1 MGNYWPTEFT
11 GTSHATGKKP
21 SSRWQIFQFEAN
33 SYFSSWKETDM
44 MSVFW
49 PMCGLGPG
57 EGPQLA
63 SDAMSEENLTDP
75 AGS

>member
-1 MGNYWPTEFT
+1 
-11 GTSHATGKKP
+11 
-21 SSRWQIFQFEAN
+21 
-33 SYFSSWKETDM
+33 M